1 MTVKNFLEYC
11 DIDISPRRFKLK
23 VKLPKIV
30 RKKKEAQSKEDIVEI
45 LNVCDNIR
53 LRTYV
58 ISLAATG
65 MRAVEALSI
74 RIKDIDFDAN
84 PAKLFVRGDYTK
96 TKVDRIIFLT
106 AAKIMVRV

>member
-1 MTVKNFLEYC
+1 VL
-11 DIDISPRRFKLK
+11 
-23 VKLPKIV
+23 
-30 RKKKEAQSKEDIVEI
+30 SKEDIVEI

-53 LRTYV
+53 SRTYV
-58 ISLAATG
+58 ILLATTG

-84 PAKLFVRGDYTK
+84 PAKLFVRGEYTK

-106 AAKIMVRV
+106 QEIT